1 MERRITMSIHKT
13 YAVFGLGRYGTAVA
27 CELAAAGA
35 EVLAVDHR
43 QEPINSAAAL
53 IPLCKCAD
61 ITDPEVLDLLG
72 IGNFDVVIIAMGS
85 HLEAS
90 VMAVMLCKEAG
101 VPTVIAKCSNETH
114 GKILQKVGADQ
125 IIIPEQESGSR
136 LAKNLLSSGF
146 VDMMEL
152 TDKVALIELNVRPE
166 WEGKTLV
173 ELNLRKKYGINAV
186 ALRQGETISVTID
199 PTVPLNRNQQLVVI
213 ADTDKLKKLRE

>member
-27 CELAAAGA
+27 QELAAAGVD
-35 EVLAVDHR
+35 VLAVDSN
-43 QEPINSAAAL
+43 QEVVNSAAAFL
-53 IPLCKCAD
+53 PLCKCAD
-61 ITDPEVLDLLG
+61 VTEPEVLALLG
-72 IGNFDVVIIAMGS
+72 IDNFDVVIVAMGN

-90 VMAVMLCKEAG
+90 VMTVMLCKEAG

-125 IIIPEQESGSR
+125 TIIPEQESGFR

-152 TDKVALIELNVRPE
+152 SDNVAMIELAIRPE
-166 WEGKTLV
+166 WVGKNLV
-173 ELNLRKKYGINAV
+173 ELNLRKKYGINVV
-186 ALRQGETISVTID
+186 ALGQGETISVTID
-199 PTVPLNRNQQLVVI
+199 PNAPLIADQKLVVI
-213 ADTDKLKKLRE
+213 ADTDKLRKLKD

>member
-1 MERRITMSIHKT
+1 MSIHKT

-27 CELAAAGA
+27 RELTAAGA
-35 EVLAVDHR
+35 EVLAVDSNQQR
-43 QEPINSAAAL
+43 VNSAAAT

-61 ITDPEVLDLLG
+61 ITDPEVFDLLG

-114 GKILQKVGADQ
+114 GKILEKVGADQ
-125 IIIPEQESGSR
+125 TIIPEQESGIR

-146 VDMMEL
+146 VDMVEL
-152 TDKVALIELNVRPE
+152 TDSVSLLELEVRPE
-166 WEGKTLV
+166 WIGKTLID
-173 ELNLRKKYGINAV
+173 LNLRKKYGINVV
-186 ALRQGETISVTID
+186 ALKQGADISVTVD
-199 PTVPLNRNQQLVVI
+199 PTAAFTAEQKLVVI
-213 ADTDKLKKLRE
+213 ADTDKLRKLKG